1 MLIASNIWKIFYLIL
16 LSGTFLVLTLLYVNY
31 NEINDR
37 YHIQI
42 QHYTELLSKSVNSD
56 FLQKDMVLGIIGKQ
70 LFKNNNYKDIQKSK
84 LILDDLLKQNPYLVS
99 FGLADVNGNVI
110 LSSSNIKINPNKNL
124 LIDAVTSND
133 FKESL
138 ISENMVVAKTYYFKT
153 IKEWII
159 PLRKAIRDKNGN
171 VLGVVI
177 AGIKNTNKGHYL
189 DTLELSKNITIE
201 ITKDFDSNKKVYRQ
215 YYTNHENISY
225 EELYNDHIPDKA
237 VQSVNSGLQ
246 KKYNYSFD
254 KLRKN
259 AKTLTIEATN
269 PLEKNMIFS
278 ITYDSRY
285 HLWITV
291 QVSKLEVMY
300 EFYYNAL
307 LYLILFTI
315 ISLAFYVL
323 FYNISTSEKRKNK
336 ELVFQAQ
343 HDTLTNL
350 PNRTYMYTNI
360 KEWKK
365 THAQK
370 YYVLFLDLDN
380 FKNINDKF
388 GHTIGDKILVEV
400 AQRLEKF
407 FNVGDMLVRQGGD
420 EFIVLKEGIEEK
432 ELELQVQEVI
442 QIVSKTYHVNSKEF
456 RVGVSLGIAQYPID
470 ALSIEELL
478 SLSDTAMYEAKKH
491 KNSYCLFSEKMRH
504 SSVVKSDIEQEL
516 RGAIENNELWMAYQP
531 QINSDGSLYGVEAL
545 IRWENEKLGFVGPDK
560 FIPVAEE
567 TGLMKELGEFI
578 IYSSLRDIKNI
589 RDELDLSF
597 NLSINISVVQLMEA
611 DFLSN
616 LLKAVEIE
624 NFTRTCLTLEITESL
639 SIESLDDV
647 LPLLDDIQEY
657 GIQISLDDFGTGYSS
672 LSILRDLPINEL
684 KIDKSFID
692 KILYDESEKALVQ
705 SIINIGKNFN
715 MKTLAEG
722 VESDEQIKVL
732 KAAHC
737 DIFQGYYYSKPLS
750 KENLIEFLNKEII

>member
-37 YHIQI
+37 YHIQT
-42 QHYTELLSKSVNSD
+42 QHYTELLSKSVNAD

-70 LFKNNNYKDIQKSK
+70 LFKNNNYKDIQKSE
-84 LILDDLLKQNPYLVS
+84 LILDDILKQNPYLVS
-99 FGLADVNGNVI
+99 FGLADVNGNII
-110 LSSSNIKINPNKNL
+110 LANSKIKIKHKKNL
-124 LIDAVTSND
+124 LTDAVTSND

-138 ISENMVVAKTYYFKT
+138 ISENMIVAKTYYFKT

-159 PLRKAIRDKNGN
+159 PLRKSIRDENGN
-171 VLGVVI
+171 LLGVVI

-215 YYTNHENISY
+215 YYSNHENIEY

-237 VQSVNSGLQ
+237 IQSVNSELQ

-259 AKTLTIEATN
+259 AKILTIEAIN
-269 PLEKNMIFS
+269 PLGKNMVFS
-278 ITYDSRY
+278 ITYNSRY

-291 QVSKLEVMY
+291 QVSKSEVMH

-307 LYLILFTI
+307 VYLILFTI

-365 THAQK
+365 THMEK

-407 FNVGDMLVRQGGD
+407 FNIGDMLVRQGGD

-442 QIVSKTYHVNSKEF
+442 QIISKIYHVDNKEF
-456 RVGVSLGIAQYPID
+456 RVGVSIGIAQYPVD
-470 ALSIEELL
+470 ASNIEELL
-478 SLSDTAMYEAKKH
+478 SLSDTAMYEAKKR

-504 SSVVKSDIEQEL
+504 NSVVKSDIEQEL

-545 IRWENEKLGFVGPDK
+545 IRWKNEKLGFVGPDK

-578 IYSSLRDIKNI
+578 IYNSLKDIKSIKEN
-589 RDELDLSF
+589 LNLNF